1 MEGEKITFNINYDR
15 LSSAP
20 KNNQSATSTCKLAE
34 QTPFSNDT
42 KFSNSSCS
50 QFTSEPYKGCIT
62 ARSFRPAFKYYYFQY
77 ITAQEKL
84 RRALPWASNG
94 RNKKIDSSD
103 PLVFKRCFKSCNI
116 KFQVPRN
123 LITDTDNFQISDP
136 SLTSPNG
143 VLGELRITMI

>member
-1 MEGEKITFNINYDR
+1 MIGYQVPRKIISQQPALVNQQNRHHSVMTPNFQTAHAH
-15 LSSAP
+15 SSH
-20 KNNQSATSTCKLAE
+20 QSHIRAE
-34 QTPFSNDT
+34 
-42 KFSNSSCS
+42 
-50 QFTSEPYKGCIT
+50 
-62 ARSFRPAFKYYYFQY
+62 RSFRPAFKYYYFQY
-77 ITAQEKL
+77 ITAQEKR

-103 PLVFKRCFKSCNI
+103 PQVFKRCFKSCNI